1 MQRMKR
7 EEMERARH
15 DAVALQRKFE
25 DRQAQVEE
33 ERRRSEEETAA
44 LMQDQHRRTRQRE
57 LEGKRQAEAQ
67 GPPLHPLPPPRALPF
82 PCVYWV
88 RAGSCAHAM
97 FLPLAAGM
105 RLTYP
110 RRGHANSRAARD
122 RSAARRQNGDFG
134 GGLADIPQR
143 VGREHGLSETG

>member
-67 GPPLHPLPPPRALPF
+67 GPPLHPLPPPARAPV
-82 PCVYWV
+82 P
-88 RAGSCAHAM
+88 
-97 FLPLAAGM
+97 M
-105 RLTYP
+105 RLLGASWELCACDVHSAGG
-110 RRGHANSRAARD
+110 GHAANLPAPWSCK
-122 RSAARRQNGDFG
+122 
-134 GGLADIPQR
+134 
-143 VGREHGLSETG
+143 